1 MKVLNNSRL
10 ILGIENDVFPPNFF
24 YFSAMDSHSKSE
36 VLEIFNMG

>member
-24 YFSAMDSHSKSE
+24 ILVQWTVIPK
-36 VLEIFNMG
+36 VKC